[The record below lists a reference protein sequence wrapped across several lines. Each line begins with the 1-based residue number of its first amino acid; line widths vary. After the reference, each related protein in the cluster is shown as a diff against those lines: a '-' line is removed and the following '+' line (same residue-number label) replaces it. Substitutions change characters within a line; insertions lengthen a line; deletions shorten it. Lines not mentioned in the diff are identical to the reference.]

1 MVLKRT
7 SFTNKQENGT
17 VVVEA
22 GYEMPDVSAKLY
34 LTYVINN
41 AGEIKVTQKMA
52 AGEAEKVPD
61 MFRFGMQMQMPDE
74 FYRINYYG
82 RGPVENYSDRN
93 HATDL
98 GIYRQTVAEQFY
110 PYIRPQET
118 GTKTDIRWW
127 RQLNE
132 AGSGLQ
138 FVAEA
143 PFSASALNY
152 TIESL
157 DDGLNKDQRHSP
169 EVIPVDYTNICIDKA
184 QLGLA
189 CENSWGAIAYP
200 QYRLPYGNYEFSFI
214 MKPVFNKVY

>member
-1 MVLKRT
+1 MI
-7 SFTNKQENGT
+7 
-17 VVVEA
+17 VVEA

-41 AGEIKVTQKMA
+41 TGEIKVTQKMV

-169 EVIPVDYTNICIDKA
+169 K
-184 QLGLA
+184 
-189 CENSWGAIAYP
+189 
-200 QYRLPYGNYEFSFI
+200 
-214 MKPVFNKVY
+214 